1 MTALKNKKC
10 WSDPDP
16 YNLNSPKVCASIAHA
31 WSDTYLILNELIYK
45 KKTPAKEHYK

>member
-1 MTALKNKKC
+1 MALKNKKC

-31 WSDTYLILNELIYK
+31 WSDTYLILNDEL
-45 KKTPAKEHYK
+45 